1 LDIFVEVIK
10 LKYLKILEVFMIT
23 SLVLAAGESN
33 RMGALKQILPFA
45 DSTILETTVNN
56 LIKTE
61 LLDGEI
67 RIILGAKAEKIYPHI
82 KDIIN
87 EKIRVL
93 VNEDYK
99 TGMLSS
105 IKRGLKDLDSD
116 TEHILITLADKPMI
130 APETYNLIIQ
140 KYLEGSKKIIVPVY
154 DDVRGHPVIVSGELV
169 PQIKK
174 FKNSRFGLRNLTKK
188 HPEQVLYFPVD
199 DENIIRDIDYFD
211 EYKKYKNVVED
222 ESINL
227 NYKLWLE
234 KDDKVFGDGPCDIL
248 LRIDRYGSLN
258 KAAQDINMSYSQ
270 AWNLVNDIEQRLEF
284 KLIERHK
291 GGFSGGGSK
300 LTSKGR
306 KFLNNFLAFRKEAH
320 LEIMKLEDKYCGR
333 DCRDEKY

>member
-1 LDIFVEVIK
+1 
-10 LKYLKILEVFMIT
+10 MIT

-33 RMGALKQILPFA
+33 RMGALKQILPFS

-56 LIKTE
+56 LIKTD
-61 LLDGEI
+61 LFDGEI
-67 RIILGAKAEKIYPHI
+67 RIILGAEAEKIYPHI

-93 VNEDYK
+93 VNADYQ

-105 IKRGLKDLDSD
+105 IKRGLKDLAPS

-130 APETYNLIIQ
+130 APDTYNLIIE
-140 KYLEGSKKIIVPVY
+140 KYLADSKKIIVPVY
-154 DDVRGHPVIVSGELV
+154 DDVRGHPVIISKELV
-169 PQIKK
+169 PQIKQLT
-174 FKNSRFGLRNLTKK
+174 NSPYGLRNLIKR
-188 HPEQVLYFPVD
+188 HPEDVLYFPVD
-199 DENIIRDIDYFD
+199 DKNIILDIDYFD
-211 EYKKYKNVVED
+211 EYKKYKNKVED

-234 KDDKVFGDGPCDIL
+234 KSDKVFGDGPCDIL

-270 AWNLVNDIEQRLEF
+270 AWNLINDIEHRLGF

-291 GGFSGGGSK
+291 GGSSGGGSK

-320 LEIMKLEDKYCGR
+320 FEITRLENKYFGR
-333 DCRDEKY
+333 DFWDEIY